1 MRNNEEIDVIAHLS
15 CHQKVKAFCHAQ
27 LPYSV
32 NAYRSLASS
41 LKCTP
46 AAYYYNHSQVNDLAA
61 LFYISTPLNFRS
73 SRAVST
79 ESTLF
84 FRTVHSQKE
93 KSGVLIYA
101 PGEEYLIFSLFY
113 VSFVYLR
120 YFIFPYTFA
129 NYVSS
134 VQIR

>member
-32 NAYRSLASS
+32 YAHRSHAPS

-46 AAYYYNHSQVNDLAA
+46 AAYYYNHSQVNDLAVH
-61 LFYISTPLNFRS
+61 FYISTPLNFRN

-79 ESTLF
+79 ESTLV
-84 FRTVHSQKE
+84 FRAVHPPE
-93 KSGVLIYA
+93 VMPCVLLYA
-101 PGEEYLIFSLFY
+101 PGEACLIFLLFC
-113 VSFVYLR
+113 VLFFFYL
-120 YFIFPYTFA
+120 
-129 NYVSS
+129 S
-134 VQIR
+134 